1 MGNYRV
7 ISRKWNYTC
16 TFFLVVGAHLV
27 GSFFS
32 RNLDA
37 KKKTQQTN
45 TSCCICCVNL
55 KLFKSK
61 VFKDVFQPWMHQK
74 KGQEKP
80 ITPLATVECFKQ
92 WYVIAVQQLRRTSK
106 MFIFFSI
113 HFHASM
119 FFCQLVSLNN
129 KKYTQQK
136 KQQQKNPTAT
146 TAMKTKTT
154 IFQES
159 SGQQWATGSRWSLR
173 AMGDIMAI

>member
-1 MGNYRV
+1 MYL
-7 ISRKWNYTC
+7 
-16 TFFLVVGAHLV
+16 FFG
-27 GSFFS
+27 GRGPPCGIFFS

-106 MFIFFSI
+106 MFIFFNI

-136 KQQQKNPTAT
+136 KTTTKKSHSNNCDENKNDD
-146 TAMKTKTT
+146 
-154 IFQES
+154 FSGDS
-159 SGQQWATGSRWSLR
+159 SGQQ
-173 AMGDIMAI
+173 